1 MRDAATQQ
9 GVLYAFIVL
18 DNPANSIM
26 DMQVGLSFPLSHAAL
41 GVTNGILDFALNAAA
56 NVCRRRSRADG
67 QFRARQAGVHQI
79 HGLLPFPIL
88 HGAP

>member
-1 MRDAATQQ
+1 
-9 GVLYAFIVL
+9 
-18 DNPANSIM
+18 
-26 DMQVGLSFPLSHAAL
+26 
-41 GVTNGILDFALNAAA
+41 LNAAA